1 MSVKECEK
9 TGTKFTSM
17 RSWGSR
23 GKEEIQ
29 FYEERGLVDD
39 EDDDDEEAGGSS
51 KRKSGDDD
59 LSDLMP
65 WLKEGASGESRH
77 ILFLKHVLSPC

>member
-1 MSVKECEK
+1 
-9 TGTKFTSM
+9 M

-23 GKEEIQ
+23 GKEEQQ
-29 FYEERGLVDD
+29 FYEERGLVEGEEDGD
-39 EDDDDEEAGGSS
+39 EKAGESS

-65 WLKEGASGESRH
+65 WLKEDATGKSHHA
-77 ILFLKHVLSPC
+77 LFLKLARSPC